1 MRWGRVFG
9 GVMVGLS
16 LLVCLDILLTR
27 SPLPAGAKR
36 VGKLESSAS
45 GFARWSSPTGLQPN
59 GELVIAGRA
68 LRCGRVLNVL
78 DPSLDNLGLAARG
91 VVVFNPHLLDRHPDA
106 VRLFVFH
113 HECGHHHVG
122 SNEIGADCWAVKRG
136 VAEGWLDQ
144 QGMEQV
150 CRSFGNDPA
159 THTHPSGPKRCA
171 SLQQCYAK
179 ATRAATKE
187 KSVLASHRRVPTHR
201 RGS

>member
-1 MRWGRVFG
+1 MRWGRLFG
-9 GVMVGLS
+9 GVVGLS
-16 LLVCLDILLTR
+16 LLVSLDILLTR
-27 SPLPAGAKR
+27 SPLPTDAKR
-36 VGKLESSAS
+36 VGKLESASAS
-45 GFARWSSPTGLQPN
+45 GFPRSSSPTGLQPN

-136 VAEGWLDQ
+136 VAEGWFDQ
-144 QGMEQV
+144 HGMEQV

-159 THTHPSGPKRCA
+159 SHTHPSGPKRCA

-179 ATRAATKE
+179 ATRTATKQNP
-187 KSVLASHRRVPTHR
+187 VLVSHRRVPTR
-201 RGS
+201 RPGY